1 MKERTKTG
9 LEILQAAALI
19 GVLGN
24 MLLRHTPW
32 GLNAFLFVTLF
43 VSALVLLM
51 RRHKP
56 ELLTMTNLS
65 LAGAMIFFAS
75 MFLIRDAEEL
85 LVWDTLAILV
95 IMGVLMLSSFDVK
108 ARIAGVFHYAAGF
121 VWSGLTSVFGSFV
134 LLGSDID
141 WKEMPGNKFSRTFFS
156 VIRGLAIALPLI
168 LIFGALFMAADAAY
182 EGLVKR
188 TLNFDLD
195 EVVSH
200 VLITSALAWLTAGYF
215 RGALASPFS
224 AAAAAGVISSTT
236 KAETR
241 PVGSVSSDP
250 GGNATVKERG
260 DQASTFET
268 LSEQTP
274 EDSSFVSKLASEPGE
289 EPSSLPNNASIIE
302 HINISE
308 APDKKG
314 SPPYE
319 GGVAAVS
326 ADGAVLSKVGV
337 DPNAKRD
344 FQNLDNSKFPSVFT
358 LGTVETLIVLGLVDL
373 LFVSFVTVQLPYLFG
388 GMDLVQSTPDFKLA
402 EYARRGFGE
411 LVAVSALV
419 LPMLLLSHWLLRKDG
434 SKVEAI
440 FKVLS
445 IVQIALLF
453 VVMAS
458 AVQRLVLLT
467 GELGYGLT
475 TVRFYPM
482 VLMTWLAVVFVWFA
496 VTVLRNNRNYFAW
509 GALWSAIVILGATN
523 LMNPD
528 QFIVRTNLQLM
539 QQGRVFDAF
548 YNSQLSDD
556 AIPTLFDGLQKMSLE
571 DRCEAMSFIHYRYRQ
586 LGQLTDVR
594 SLNWS
599 RRNAYELLRVNDRL
613 LHQTEGCPPQYSN
626 DRDPATYGD

>member
-9 LEILQAAALI
+9 VAILQTAALI

-24 MLLRHTPW
+24 LLLRHTPW

-85 LVWDTLAILV
+85 LVLDTLAILV
-95 IMGVLMLSSFDVK
+95 IMGVLMLSSFVVK

-200 VLITSALAWLTAGYF
+200 VLFTSALAWLTAGYF

-224 AAAAAGVISSTT
+224 AAAAAGVSSSTT

-274 EDSSFVSKLASEPGE
+274 EDSSFVSKLAAEPGE
-289 EPSSLPNNASIIE
+289 EPSSLPNYASILE

-308 APDKKG
+308 APAKKSF
-314 SPPYE
+314 SPNE

-326 ADGAVLSKVGV
+326 ADGVVLSRVGV
-337 DPNAKRD
+337 GPNAKRD

-373 LFVSFVTVQLPYLFG
+373 LFVSFVAVQLPYFFG
-388 GMDLVQSTPDFKLA
+388 GMDLVQNTPDFKLA

-458 AVQRLVLLT
+458 AVQRLLLLT

-496 VTVLRNNRNYFAW
+496 FTVLRGARNNFAW
-509 GALWSAIVILGATN
+509 GALWSAIMILGATN
-523 LMNPD
+523 LLNPD
-528 QFIVRTNLQLM
+528 AFIVKTNIDLM
-539 QQGRVFDAF
+539 KQGREFDAS
-548 YNSQLSDD
+548 YNSNLSDD
-556 AIPTLFDGLQKMSLE
+556 SIPALLEALPAMGLD
-571 DRCEAMSFIHYRYRQ
+571 DRCRVGSNIHYRYRQ
-586 LGQLTDVR
+586 LGQLTDLR
-594 SLNWS
+594 SFNIG
-599 RRNAYELLRVNDRL
+599 RRTAFENLRNNDAL
-613 LHQTEGCPPQYSN
+613 LHQTEGCPENLKN
-626 DRDPATYGD
+626 DKNPDGSQ

>member
-43 VSALVLLM
+43 VSALVLLI

-56 ELLTMTNLS
+56 ELMTMTNLS

-224 AAAAAGVISSTT
+224 AATAAGVSSSTVSSPHGSKGST
-236 KAETR
+236 TRAETR
-241 PVGSVSSDP
+241 PSGSVSSD
-250 GGNATVKERG
+250 AE
-260 DQASTFET
+260 
-268 LSEQTP
+268 
-274 EDSSFVSKLASEPGE
+274 SFVAKVAAEPGE

-302 HINISE
+302 HINISD
-308 APDKKG
+308 APDKK
-314 SPPYE
+314 SFSTNE

-326 ADGAVLSKVGV
+326 ADGAVLSNEGV
-337 DPNAKRD
+337 DPKPERD

-358 LGTVETLIVLGLVDL
+358 LGTIETLIVLGLVDL
-373 LFVSFVTVQLPYLFG
+373 LFVSFVAVQLPYLFG
-388 GMDLVQSTPDFKLA
+388 GMELVQSTPDFKLA

-496 VTVLRNNRNYFAW
+496 FTVLRGARNYFAW

-523 LMNPD
+523 LLNPHA
-528 QFIVRTNLQLM
+528 FIVKTNIDLM
-539 QQGRVFDAF
+539 KQGREFDAS
-548 YNSQLSDD
+548 YNSNLSDD
-556 AIPTLFDGLQKMSLE
+556 SIPALLEALPAMSLD
-571 DRCEAMSFIHYRYRQ
+571 DRCMVGSNIHYRYRQ
-586 LGQLTDVR
+586 LGQLTDLR
-594 SLNWS
+594 SFNIS
-599 RRNAYELLRVNDRL
+599 RRIAFEHLRNSDAL
-613 LHQTEGCPPQYSN
+613 LHQTAGCPENLKN
-626 DRDPATYGD
+626 DKNPDGSQSDE

>member
-24 MLLRHTPW
+24 LLLRHTPW
-32 GLNAFLFVTLF
+32 GLNAFIFVTLF
-43 VSALVLLM
+43 VSALLLLM

-56 ELLTMTNLS
+56 EFLKMTNLS

-95 IMGVLMLSSFDVK
+95 IMGVLILSSFDVK
-108 ARIAGVFHYAAGF
+108 ARTAGVFHYAAGF

-141 WKEMPGNKFSRTFFS
+141 WKEMPGNKFSRAFFS

-168 LIFGALFMAADAAY
+168 FIFGALFMAADAAY

-224 AAAAAGVISSTT
+224 AAFEARASTT
-236 KAETR
+236 PAETR
-241 PVGSVSSDP
+241 PVRSVSSDP

-268 LSEQTP
+268 PSEQTP
-274 EDSSFVSKLASEPGE
+274 EDSSFVAKVAAEPGE
-289 EPSSLPNNASIIE
+289 EPSSLPNNASILE

-308 APDKKG
+308 APDKKSF
-314 SPPYE
+314 SPNE
-319 GGVAAVS
+319 GEVAAAS
-326 ADGAVLSKVGV
+326 ADGAVVSKVGV
-337 DPNAKRD
+337 DPRAKRD

-373 LFVSFVTVQLPYLFG
+373 LFVSFVAVQLPYLFG
-388 GMDLVQSTPDFKLA
+388 GIDLVQNTPDLKLA

-434 SKVEAI
+434 SRVEAI

-496 VTVLRNNRNYFAW
+496 FTVLRGARNFFAW

-523 LMNPD
+523 LLNPHA
-528 QFIVRTNLQLM
+528 FIVKTNIDLM
-539 QQGRVFDAF
+539 NQGREFDAV
-548 YNSQLSDD
+548 YNSNLSDD
-556 AIPTLFDGLQKMSLE
+556 AVPVLLEALPTMSLQ
-571 DRCEAMSFIHYRYRQ
+571 DRCIVASSIHYRYRQ
-586 LGQLTDVR
+586 LGQQTDLR
-594 SLNWS
+594 SFNIG
-599 RRNAYELLRVNDRL
+599 RRSVFRQLRENDEL
-613 LHQTEGCPPQYSN
+613 LHQTEGCPEALKN
-626 DRDPATYGD
+626 DKNPDGSQINE

>member
-43 VSALVLLM
+43 VSALVLLI

-56 ELLTMTNLS
+56 ELMTMTNLS

-156 VIRGLAIALPLI
+156 VIRGIAIALPLI

-200 VLITSALAWLTAGYF
+200 VLVTSALAWLTAGYF

-224 AAAAAGVISSTT
+224 AATAAGVSSSTT
-236 KAETR
+236 RAETR
-241 PVGSVSSDP
+241 PSGSVSSD
-250 GGNATVKERG
+250 AE
-260 DQASTFET
+260 
-268 LSEQTP
+268 
-274 EDSSFVSKLASEPGE
+274 SFVAKVAAEPGE

-302 HINISE
+302 HINISD
-308 APDKKG
+308 APDKK
-314 SPPYE
+314 SFSTNE

-326 ADGAVLSKVGV
+326 ADGAVLSNEGV
-337 DPNAKRD
+337 DPKPERD

-358 LGTVETLIVLGLVDL
+358 LGTIETLIVLGLVDL
-373 LFVSFVTVQLPYLFG
+373 LFVSFVAVQLPYLFG
-388 GMDLVQSTPDFKLA
+388 GMELVQSTPDFKLA

-496 VTVLRNNRNYFAW
+496 FTVLRGARNYFAW

-523 LMNPD
+523 LLNPD

-571 DRCEAMSFIHYRYRQ
+571 DRCEAMSSIHYRYRQ